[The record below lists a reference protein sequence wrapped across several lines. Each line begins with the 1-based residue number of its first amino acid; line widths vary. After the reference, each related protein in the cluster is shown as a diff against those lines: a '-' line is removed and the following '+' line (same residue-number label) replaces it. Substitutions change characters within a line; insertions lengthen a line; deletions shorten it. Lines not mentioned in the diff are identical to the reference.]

1 MTWPTK
7 ETNTKTNTLTQTK
20 TFREHPHRAIL
31 KTWPFSTESNCD
43 NWAPYIM
50 TIILTWQ
57 LRVTMDNIHN
67 SCIVSIAI
75 AVSNS
80 QAVFFPCWQ
89 YIHVFVCVKPWVLK
103 YVLNLYLFAKFQ
115 QKGETRDGRGS
126 FPKWA
131 WGGSLDEA
139 SLKNIIFKRF
149 GNYI

>member
-50 TIILTWQ
+50 TIILTWL

-80 QAVFFPCWQ
+80 QAVLVLTIYSCFCLCETLS
-89 YIHVFVCVKPWVLK
+89 IAICSKFVSFCKVS
-103 YVLNLYLFAKFQ
+103 AKRRNERR
-115 QKGETRDGRGS
+115 KGIISKMGMGRES
-126 FPKWA
+126 WWSQPQEDNF
-131 WGGSLDEA
+131 
-139 SLKNIIFKRF
+139 
-149 GNYI
+149 